1 MKSKLHVLRVAFC
14 VLLLVQFSLL
24 RAQCPGTVTAS
35 ITSQINA
42 TCPSNGSVVIGS
54 NANGVSSA
62 TYQALVAP
70 SGVSLA
76 IQSSNVF
83 TSLPAGNYTFR
94 VVCGSSSA
102 TVATTITSSYTQ
114 LTGTTTLTNLCTS
127 YSPSSTITVSAA
139 GGTTPY
145 TYSLRKTNDPNYND
159 GLSTYGGSNTFNPTD
174 TGIYQVR
181 IKDNCGNFI
190 TKTVNIIQNV
200 PKIILNPHWLEFY
213 SACGSTNGILYFY
226 LTDKNDVGISTNDL
240 VYGLRVDVYEKGASC
255 TRGNYIK
262 TVNFNQYDNEEIVVP
277 NNKNLYFKV
286 TNSCGDTSFTCYNAI
301 APPTFVIY
309 SRSVQTGCPN
319 ATYPNGL
326 LDIVTHW
333 YDNIGPGDVYFSLET
348 AGGLVVRSSTKDSI
362 GFHSLPYG
370 TYVLK
375 ATNGC
380 GAVSSVTVTPQPTG
394 ASAQFYDW
402 YDGFTLCT
410 NQTGTLTY
418 HAFIDGFI
426 YDLVHATVTITSGPS
441 NVGIVG
447 MYQPNSADVSWKNM
461 LPGNYTASIVTGC
474 DSKNV
479 NFTVSSTEPVLVQTL
494 NVSTQLICGAG
505 NTINAVLNYNG
516 NGTIT
521 YELYNSSNVLL
532 ETNTSGN
539 FTNKSPGNYTVKAR
553 IQQDYWECSNSSY
566 TIDKPVTILPS
577 GAAPQVVKKIVM
589 VCEDIA
595 GNPTA
600 NGKAIISMNG
610 FGPFKVEVKRTIDP
624 DASYIVK
631 FAATSIN
638 FTIDNLT
645 AYQDYRIRI
654 TDQCGN
660 TAQTDVSVGILQQFT
675 QSSAVGPCLGQAYTI
690 SAPDM
695 IDATYSWTKGGVNVG
710 TTKDLVFANWNAS
723 NNGTY
728 VCTMVIGGGCVTRT
742 YSAQI
747 NSFYC
752 GVLPIKLE
760 TFTASANNCKTILTW
775 HIINQNDLSKL
786 KIEKSVDGI
795 NFSSLYNFD
804 KTNPT
809 QVLANQ
815 YVDANPAAGSNFYR
829 LVLVE
834 KDGQKSNSPIV
845 LAKNN
850 CNGEKGNDLMVFP
863 NPIHN
868 NTLNIFVAN
877 TNAGNVN
884 IQLINHLGQ
893 VVVEQKMKTTE
904 NNTTFNLD
912 VHTLTDGAYTLSVTT
927 ANGKVFQQKVIKL

>member
-1 MKSKLHVLRVAFC
+1 MKSKLHFLRIVFC
-14 VLLLVQFSLL
+14 AIFIAQFSLAK
-24 RAQCPGTVTAS
+24 AQCPATVTAT
-35 ITSQINA
+35 IASQTNA
-42 TCPSNGSVVIGS
+42 TCPSNGSVTIGS

-62 TYQALVAP
+62 TYQALIAP

-83 TSLPAGNYTFR
+83 TSLPTGNYTFK

-127 YSPSSTITVSAA
+127 YLPSSTITVSAA

-159 GLSTYGGSNTFNPTD
+159 ALSTYGGANTFNPTD

-226 LTDKNDVGISTNDL
+226 LTDKNDVGISMDNL
-240 VYGLRVDVYEKGASC
+240 VYGLRVDVYEKGVSC

-333 YDNIGPGDVYFSLET
+333 YDNIGPGNVYFSLET
-348 AGGLVVRSSTKDSI
+348 TSGVIVRPSTKDSI

-380 GAVSSVTVTPQPTG
+380 GANSSVTVIPQSIGSPVNF
-394 ASAQFYDW
+394 ANW

-426 YDLVHATVTITSGPS
+426 YDLAHATVTITSGPS

-539 FTNKSPGNYTVKAR
+539 FTNKSPGSYTVKAR
-553 IQQDYWECSNSSY
+553 IQEVSWECGNSSY

-631 FAATSIN
+631 FAATSTN

-660 TAQTDVSVGILQQFT
+660 TAQTDVSVGILQQFS

-695 IDATYSWTKGGVNVG
+695 IDATYAWTKGGVNVG
-710 TTKDLVFANWNAS
+710 NTKDLVFANWNAS

-728 VCTMVIGGGCVTRT
+728 VCTIVIGGGCVTRT
-742 YSAQI
+742 YSAQV

-760 TFTASANNCKTILTW
+760 SFVATTNNCKSILSW
-775 HIINQNDLSKL
+775 QIVNQNDLAKL
-786 KIEKSVDGI
+786 QIEKSADGI
-795 NFSSLYNFD
+795 NFTTIETLE
-804 KTNPT
+804 KTNNTKNWTT
-809 QVLANQ
+809 QF
-815 YVDANPAAGSNFYR
+815 VDANPAKGNNYYR
-829 LVLVE
+829 LLLIE
-834 KDGQKSNSPIV
+834 KDGQKLNSPIATV
-845 LAKNN
+845 KNN
-850 CNGEKGNDLMVFP
+850 CNGEQANDLIVYP
-863 NPIHN
+863 NPIN
-868 NTLNIFVAN
+868 NNIINVFVAN
-877 TNAGNVN
+877 TIIGYADIKLV
-884 IQLINHLGQ
+884 NHLGQ
-893 VVVEQKMKTTE
+893 NVFMQKVKTTE
-904 NNTTFNLD
+904 TNTTVSLVIQSIANG
-912 VHTLTDGAYTLSVTT
+912 TYTLFVIN
-927 ANGKVFQQKVIKL
+927 ANGKVMQQKVVKL